1 MPPRHFKPLEA
12 TLWSRFQSGA
22 HIPDS
27 ELKFDTELG
36 NGMTPPPDTPEWILR
51 MIKSLTVKRA
61 DVIWHAPSADFII
74 ELADRIEPSTVGKL
88 LTYRHLYQAQFPS
101 SKPTLLMAVSTRIAP
116 DMDTVI
122 SALGMVAVL
131 LPE

>member
-1 MPPRHFKPLEA
+1 MPPRHFKPQEA
-12 TLWSRFQSGA
+12 ALWEHFQTGA
-22 HIPDS
+22 KIPTS
-27 ELKFDTELG
+27 ELEFDLELG
-36 NGMTPPPDTPEWILR
+36 RGMTPPPDTPEWILR
-51 MIKSLTVKRA
+51 MIRSLTVKRA
-61 DVIWHAPSADFII
+61 DVIWHTPAADFIV

-101 SKPTLLMAVSTRIAP
+101 SKPVLLMAVSTRIAP